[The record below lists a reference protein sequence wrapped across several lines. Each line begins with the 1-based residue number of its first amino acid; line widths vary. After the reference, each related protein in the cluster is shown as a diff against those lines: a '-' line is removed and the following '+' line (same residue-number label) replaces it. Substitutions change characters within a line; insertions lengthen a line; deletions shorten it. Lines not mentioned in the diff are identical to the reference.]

1 MVPARG
7 APTFTAPA
15 NDGHFHVREFF
26 LIKWTAV
33 PDAHHYLLEADDQ
46 STFSYPLTLTTDPMK
61 FGTTFRAGWGNP
73 LNVFYRIVAV
83 SADGVP
89 SPPSPTLAA
98 AITNA
103 PPGPPPPPPPF
114 PGRGGPAPLPLPPR

>member
-46 STFSYPLTLTTDPMK
+46 PNFSYPLTLTTDPMK

-73 LNVFYRIVAV
+73 LNVVYRIVAV
-83 SADGVP
+83 SADGVRRLR
-89 SPPSPTLAA
+89 SPTLAVT
-98 AITNA
+98 ITN
-103 PPGPPPPPPPF
+103 PRPVPPPPVT
-114 PGRGGPAPLPLPPR
+114 PAPIGAVTASVPFTL